1 MLVHQRVAST
11 PRFGGVFM
19 LFFIPWSKN
28 SSRIPGTEHRFEK
41 MDPKR
46 RAKDIKG
53 APHDVPGVFSTLNG
67 KNLKPNKWAIK
78 ITLVDWLIYNYIYIL

>member
-1 MLVHQRVAST
+1 
-11 PRFGGVFM
+11 
-19 LFFIPWSKN
+19 
-28 SSRIPGTEHRFEK
+28 

-78 ITLVDWLIYNYIYIL
+78 STLVDWLIYNIYIIYILYIYIIYIYIIYIIYIVNIGTYILIY